1 MYQRN
6 SPLGHAMRAGA
17 WAISQG
23 GWVVTITALSLR
35 PCQPKDKKV
44 EACIQLV
51 LLALHLHMSS
61 NYLSQHYVSCV
72 RTRIG
77 KYQKKKSQNTSENVG
92 PHDLQLTRGTG
103 FFA

>member
-23 GWVVTITALSLR
+23 GWVVTITALSVR

-61 NYLSQHYVSCV
+61 NYLSQHYVPCV

-77 KYQKKKSQNTSENVG
+77 KYQKQK
-92 PHDLQLTRGTG
+92 
-103 FFA
+103 